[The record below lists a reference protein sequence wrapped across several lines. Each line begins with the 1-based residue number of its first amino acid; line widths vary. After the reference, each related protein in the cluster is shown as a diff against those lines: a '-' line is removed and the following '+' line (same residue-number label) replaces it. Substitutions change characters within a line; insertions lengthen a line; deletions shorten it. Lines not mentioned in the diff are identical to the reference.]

1 MNLPLWKSGWDV
13 PELTSRPYPSYDAGP
28 LEGAIIAEESEL
40 IAALK
45 PNTDLARLV
54 DRVARAN
61 LPRVVVSPVAVVA
74 WEREDP
80 AGWAKVSHW
89 LALKGVAVVRI

>member
-1 MNLPLWKSGWDV
+1 M
-13 PELTSRPYPSYDAGP
+13 
-28 LEGAIIAEESEL
+28 IAEESEL

-54 DRVARAN
+54 DRVPRAN
-61 LPRVVVSPVAVVA
+61 LPRVVLSPVAVVA

-80 AGWAKVSHW
+80 AGWAKVSQW

>member
-1 MNLPLWKSGWDV
+1 MNLPMWKSGWDV
-13 PELTSRPYPSYDAGP
+13 PELTSRPYPSYDVGP

-61 LPRVVVSPVAVVA
+61 LPRVVVSPG
-74 WEREDP
+74 EREDP

>member
-1 MNLPLWKSGWDV
+1 M
-13 PELTSRPYPSYDAGP
+13 T
-28 LEGAIIAEESEL
+28 AEELDL

-54 DRVARAN
+54 DRVARAT
-61 LPRVVVSPVAVVA
+61 LPWVVVSPAAVAA
-74 WEREDP
+74 WERKDP

-89 LALKGVAVVRI
+89 LAVKSVAVVRI

>member
-1 MNLPLWKSGWDV
+1 M
-13 PELTSRPYPSYDAGP
+13 
-28 LEGAIIAEESEL
+28 IAEESEL

-45 PNTDLARLV
+45 PNTDLPRLV

-61 LPRVVVSPVAVVA
+61 LPWVVVSSAAVVA

-80 AGWAKVSHW
+80 AGWAQVSHW
-89 LALKGVAVVRI
+89 LAVKGVAVVRI